1 MEKRAEDYK
10 LWFLFRLLLLSL
22 LVVIGFDFF
31 LHAGILSPLY
41 RHGGELLLSPEEAFR
56 RIPLGYLAFAVLNIM
71 LAWLM
76 VRMGIEGLKNGFA
89 FGLLLGL
96 FIWVALALG
105 LLSITAVPSKLL
117 VGWTAGQSVELG
129 LGGAVIGCGLERR
142 ELRKLALWSVIIFL
156 LLTALGILLQNII

>member
-1 MEKRAEDYK
+1 M
-10 LWFLFRLLLLSL
+10 LSL

-41 RHGGELLLSPEEAFR
+41 RDGGEFLLSPEEAFR

-117 VGWTAGQSVELG
+117 IGWTAGQSVELG
-129 LGGAVIGCGLERR
+129 LGGAVIGRGLERR
-142 ELRKLALWSVIIFL
+142 KLRKLALWSLVIFL
-156 LLTALGILLQNII
+156 VLTALGILLQNII